1 MYDCLKVPFL
11 GIAIKYMYD
20 SPSVRPRN
28 RWSKYQFENSGDLFL
43 VKERYFPDAFVFLAE
58 YLGRSN
64 GLWDRSSLAC
74 SAADAMKLLWRVVV
88 LIDPLRRKVVEE
100 SVKHFFA
107 PREPQQD
114 SAPLR
119 LLRIPSTHST
129 QQLLPTQAQAAKSRT
144 CLKIPSHLR

>member
-11 GIAIKYMYD
+11 GIAIKYMYS

-28 RWSKYQFENSGDLFL
+28 RWNKYQFENSGDLFL

-58 YLGRSN
+58 SLGRSN

-74 SAADAMKLLWRVVV
+74 SAADAMKFLWRVVV

-100 SVKHFFA
+100 SVKDFLHQEN
-107 PREPQQD
+107 P
-114 SAPLR
+114 SKVPL
-119 LLRIPSTHST
+119 LFGF
-129 QQLLPTQAQAAKSRT
+129 
-144 CLKIPSHLR
+144 